1 MYFSLTVICE
11 QFSTVFV
18 FSPKYILV
26 VLIFY
31 TRLVLCNSV
40 LGFRVFT
47 GSNEVTKQSHG
58 KYEHYHF
65 EFWVLDVSDFL
76 RSDKVLEIERHDAII
91 GIT

>member
-1 MYFSLTVICE
+1 M
-11 QFSTVFV
+11 
-18 FSPKYILV
+18 V
-26 VLIFY
+26 VSYSSFI
-31 TRLVLCNSV
+31 
-40 LGFRVFT
+40 GFIVFT

-58 KYEHYHF
+58 KYVHYHF